1 MFTTAIKYR
10 LFPDLASFLQDFSKK
25 SAQLGLVFLC
35 ISIQRG
41 GSRVWPCGV
50 YLFVAGPCP
59 RPLLPPPLFMY
70 RTVYICVGHPP
81 VSPGQNVSPEPCQ
94 NISPRPPS
102 SRLDLSP
109 SLLNLTSLLAGAP
122 AEPEE
127 SEGSGSGYSGPPASH
142 TKPWPGPVRS
152 WQPRYTPQWG
162 PRPRPWFRPS
172 GRQWRGPMGHVVPSF
187 PQPSGLAWQP
197 PPVIQ
202 QVTLSLSHYVGNMR
216 GNVGNMWGTSFS
228 FCTLYIIHYLKQI

>member
-1 MFTTAIKYR
+1 MYINTAR
-10 LFPDLASFLQDFSKK
+10 GLQGLAWSLS
-25 SAQLGLVFLC
+25 VC
-35 ISIQRG
+35 
-41 GSRVWPCGV
+41 SRSLSP
-50 YLFVAGPCP
+50 PS
-59 RPLLPPPLFMY
+59 LPPPLFMC

-102 SRLDLSP
+102 SGLGLSP
-109 SLLNLTSLLAGAP
+109 SLLHLTSLLAGAP

-127 SEGSGSGYSGPPASH
+127 SEGSGSGYSGPPSSH
-142 TKPWPGPVRS
+142 TKPWPRQVS
-152 WQPRYTPQWG
+152 SYLPRYNPQWG

-172 GRQWRGPMGHVVPSF
+172 GRQWSGPMGHVVPSF

-202 QVTLSLSHYVGNMR
+202 QVTLSPSH
-216 GNVGNMWGTSFS
+216 
-228 FCTLYIIHYLKQI
+228 